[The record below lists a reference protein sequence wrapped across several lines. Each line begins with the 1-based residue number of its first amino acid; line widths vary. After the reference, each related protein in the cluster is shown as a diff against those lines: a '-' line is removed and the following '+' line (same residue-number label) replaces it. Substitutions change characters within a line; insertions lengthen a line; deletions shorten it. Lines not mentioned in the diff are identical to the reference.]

1 MRIKR
6 LKTSFKEVCF
16 KQLYM
21 ERSIFKGV
29 GVALVTPFT
38 ENGAIDFAAVAKIVD
53 NLVEGGVDYILVLG
67 TTGETPTL
75 TSDER
80 KALIRFVR
88 ERVAGR
94 THLMV
99 GVGGNCTRDVVATLR
114 SWDLSGYDAVL
125 SVNPYYNKPNQEGL
139 YQHFKAIAEASP
151 LPIMLYNIPGRTG
164 VNMTPETIARI
175 AADCDNVIGVKE
187 ASGDLAQMARIRELL
202 PSDFLLISGDDGL
215 TVEIIKLGG
224 DGVISVL
231 ANAYPAE
238 SKEFVRLAENG
249 DFEEADAKLKAFDGI
264 IEALFEEG
272 NPVGIKTLLHAKA
285 ICTNTMRLP
294 LVSGSDKLLAK
305 IETLIAEYEK

>member
-1 MRIKR
+1 MYFHG
-6 LKTSFKEVCF
+6 L
-16 KQLYM
+16 
-21 ERSIFKGV
+21 

-38 ENGAIDFAAVAKIVD
+38 ENGAVDFAAVAKIVD

-75 TSDER
+75 TTDER

-94 THLMV
+94 VQLMV
-99 GVGGNCTRDVVATLR
+99 GIGGNCTRDVVATLR
-114 SWDLSGYDAVL
+114 TWDLSGYDAVL

-164 VNMTPETIARI
+164 VNMTPETIARL
-175 AADCDNVIGVKE
+175 AKDCPNILGIKE
-187 ASGDLAQMARIRELL
+187 ASGNLEQMERIKALT

-215 TVEIIKLGG
+215 TVEVVKRGG
-224 DGVISVL
+224 VGVISVL

-238 SKEFVRLAENG
+238 TKEVVSLALLNKI
-249 DFEEADAKLKAFDGI
+249 EEAEQKLQALDGI
-264 IEALFEEG
+264 ISALFEEG
-272 NPVGIKTLLHAKA
+272 NPVGIKTALHLKGV
-285 ICTNTMRLP
+285 CSNTMRLP
-294 LVSGSDKLLAK
+294 LVSGSESLQAK
-305 IETLIAEYEK
+305 MKNLIAEYEK